1 MFFLNSPNKPNAASS
16 EVLVPRSRPPVKPMY
31 TVRELANALRLQPG
45 TIRNKLS
52 RGEDMPRSILLG
64 RRRLFPEGEVEA
76 WLLAQ
81 ETRHGLT
88 TVGSSAP
95 KQSSRVASEPAR
107 PPGTTGAMLTRR
119 GRKRRETGRRM
130 DSGGAQIALFGK
142 DVE

>member
-1 MFFLNSPNKPNAASS
+1 M
-16 EVLVPRSRPPVKPMY
+16 KPMY

-64 RRRLFPEGEVEA
+64 RRRLFPEGEVQA

-95 KQSSRVASEPAR
+95 KESSQVANELAR
-107 PPGTTGAMLTRR
+107 SPGTTGVTPTRR
-119 GRKRRETGRRM
+119 GRKRQETVGRM
-130 DSGGAQIALFGK
+130 GSGGAQIALFGK
-142 DVE
+142 EVE